1 MAPKFGVLAW
11 SRPRLGKEQD
21 VWDFLS
27 GGREIVLERTRNADL
42 VRLPGQREH
51 LRHLRH
57 FRYRRGPPGPPQRG
71 HPRRPRPARSRP
83 ARQGSGHQTDRTHR
97 GEIGRGAVLL
107 PGGGTLTRTRRQSG
121 PRITAPAVKVPPDRS
136 RLPDG
141 PPTCDAALPCVNW
154 CFRTVVPHMT
164 PPYRRCMAIQDIY
177 PTALRLLGRP
187 VLVVGGGP
195 VAARRAK
202 GLLDAGAR
210 VTVVAPR
217 CLPGAARTRRRR
229 PPHLGAA
236 PLPSAPTSTASGS
249 SRPPPAI
256 PPWTRRLRPTPRR
269 SASGA
274 STPPTTK
281 PPPPGRPPSPSW
293 TTSRS
298 PSTPG
303 ETRAAPW
310 PCATPSPPPWKP
322 ATCRCAAAAPHRG
335 SVALVGG
342 GPGDT
347 GLITVRGRRL
357 LGQADVVV
365 ADRLGPRE
373 LLNEL
378 APDVRVIE
386 VGKTPGHH
394 PVPQSEINRILVD
407 EALQGH
413 RVVRLKGGDPYVLGR
428 GGEEAEFCR
437 QHGVEVEVVS
447 GVTSAISVPAAAGIP
462 VTHRGLA
469 KGFSVVTGHE
479 ELSEVP
485 ARADHTVILLMGVGQ
500 LRDSAASLGRAG
512 LPAETPVG
520 IVENGYLPNQ
530 RVTIGTLGT
539 IADQA
544 EAAGVAN
551 PAVIVIGDVV
561 RVSPFA
567 PSHFKTADYS
577 TTTPN
582 APARPAP
589 PDPRTDPLD
598 PVNCSI
604 TAVMRP
610 QTSVY
615 CEQLMQKKRNT
626 AVSTST
632 PVGTAARPLRVAVV
646 GSGPGRR
653 LRRGHPDQERGRQ
666 ERRADGQ
673 HRPLRPLPGAL
684 RPDPLRRGPGPP
696 AHQGHRQRPAQGPGP
711 RRHPLLRQRR
721 LRHGPRPS
729 RTSAPTT
736 TPSSS
741 PPAPSRTRT

>member
-1 MAPKFGVLAW
+1 
-11 SRPRLGKEQD
+11 
-21 VWDFLS
+21 
-27 GGREIVLERTRNADL
+27 
-42 VRLPGQREH
+42 
-51 LRHLRH
+51 
-57 FRYRRGPPGPPQRG
+57 
-71 HPRRPRPARSRP
+71 
-83 ARQGSGHQTDRTHR
+83 
-97 GEIGRGAVLL
+97 
-107 PGGGTLTRTRRQSG
+107 
-121 PRITAPAVKVPPDRS
+121 
-136 RLPDG
+136 
-141 PPTCDAALPCVNW
+141 
-154 CFRTVVPHMT
+154 
-164 PPYRRCMAIQDIY
+164 MAIQDIY
-177 PTALRLLGRP
+177 PTARRLLGRP

-210 VTVVAPR
+210 VTVVAPLACPALTGLADAGLLAWEPR
-217 CLPGAARTRRRR
+217 NYRTADVDGVWFVQTATGDAAVDAQVSADAEAQRIWCVNASD
-229 PPHLGAA
+229 HEASAA
-236 PLPSAPTSTASGS
+236 WT
-249 SRPPPAI
+249 PAVAVVDDVKI
-256 PPWTRRLRPTPRR
+256 AVNAGGDPRR
-269 SASGA
+269 AMALRDAVATALETGDL
-274 STPPTTK
+274 PLRRQRTT
-281 PPPPGRPPSPSW
+281 
-293 TTSRS
+293 T
-298 PSTPG
+298 TPG
-303 ETRAAPW
+303 T
-310 PCATPSPPPWKP
+310 
-322 ATCRCAAAAPHRG
+322 
-335 SVALVGG
+335 VALVGG
-342 GPGDT
+342 GPGDA

-373 LLNEL
+373 LLSEL

-567 PSHFKTADYS
+567 PSHFRTADYS
-577 TTTPN
+577 TTSPN
-582 APARPAP
+582 AP
-589 PDPRTDPLD
+589 RTTR
-598 PVNCSI
+598 
-604 TAVMRP
+604 TA
-610 QTSVY
+610 Q
-615 CEQLMQKKRNT
+615 
-626 AVSTST
+626 
-632 PVGTAARPLRVAVV
+632 
-646 GSGPGRR
+646 
-653 LRRGHPDQERGRQ
+653 
-666 ERRADGQ
+666 
-673 HRPLRPLPGAL
+673 
-684 RPDPLRRGPGPP
+684 
-696 AHQGHRQRPAQGPGP
+696 
-711 RRHPLLRQRR
+711 
-721 LRHGPRPS
+721 
-729 RTSAPTT
+729 TT
-736 TPSSS
+736 TITQTTK
-741 PPAPSRTRT
+741 TRVLTP

>member
-1 MAPKFGVLAW
+1 
-11 SRPRLGKEQD
+11 
-21 VWDFLS
+21 
-27 GGREIVLERTRNADL
+27 
-42 VRLPGQREH
+42 
-51 LRHLRH
+51 
-57 FRYRRGPPGPPQRG
+57 
-71 HPRRPRPARSRP
+71 
-83 ARQGSGHQTDRTHR
+83 
-97 GEIGRGAVLL
+97 
-107 PGGGTLTRTRRQSG
+107 
-121 PRITAPAVKVPPDRS
+121 
-136 RLPDG
+136 
-141 PPTCDAALPCVNW
+141 
-154 CFRTVVPHMT
+154 
-164 PPYRRCMAIQDIY
+164 MAIQDIY

-210 VTVVAPR
+210 VTVVAPLACPALTGLADAGLLAWEPR
-217 CLPGAARTRRRR
+217 TYRTADVDGVWFVQTATGDSAVDAQVSADAEAQRIWCVNASDHEASAAWT
-229 PPHLGAA
+229 
-236 PLPSAPTSTASGS
+236 
-249 SRPPPAI
+249 PAVAVVDDVKI
-256 PPWTRRLRPTPRR
+256 AVNAGGDPRR
-269 SASGA
+269 AMALRDAVATALETGDLPLRRQR
-274 STPPTTK
+274 T
-281 PPPPGRPPSPSW
+281 
-293 TTSRS
+293 TTSAG
-298 PSTPG
+298 T
-303 ETRAAPW
+303 
-310 PCATPSPPPWKP
+310 
-322 ATCRCAAAAPHRG
+322 
-335 SVALVGG
+335 VALVGG

-373 LLNEL
+373 LLSEL

-512 LPAETPVG
+512 LPAGTPVG

-577 TTTPN
+577 TTSPN
-582 APARPAP
+582 AP
-589 PDPRTDPLD
+589 RTP
-598 PVNCSI
+598 S
-604 TAVMRP
+604 T
-610 QTSVY
+610 T
-615 CEQLMQKKRNT
+615 
-626 AVSTST
+626 STST
-632 PVGTAARPLRVAVV
+632 TTQTTQTRV
-646 GSGPGRR
+646 
-653 LRRGHPDQERGRQ
+653 L
-666 ERRADGQ
+666 
-673 HRPLRPLPGAL
+673 
-684 RPDPLRRGPGPP
+684 
-696 AHQGHRQRPAQGPGP
+696 
-711 RRHPLLRQRR
+711 
-721 LRHGPRPS
+721 
-729 RTSAPTT
+729 
-736 TPSSS
+736 TP
-741 PPAPSRTRT
+741 

>member
-1 MAPKFGVLAW
+1 
-11 SRPRLGKEQD
+11 
-21 VWDFLS
+21 
-27 GGREIVLERTRNADL
+27 
-42 VRLPGQREH
+42 
-51 LRHLRH
+51 
-57 FRYRRGPPGPPQRG
+57 
-71 HPRRPRPARSRP
+71 
-83 ARQGSGHQTDRTHR
+83 
-97 GEIGRGAVLL
+97 
-107 PGGGTLTRTRRQSG
+107 
-121 PRITAPAVKVPPDRS
+121 
-136 RLPDG
+136 
-141 PPTCDAALPCVNW
+141 
-154 CFRTVVPHMT
+154 
-164 PPYRRCMAIQDIY
+164 MAIQDIY

-210 VTVVAPR
+210 VTVVAPLACPALTGLADAGLLAWYPR
-217 CLPGAARTRRRR
+217 TYRTADVDGVWFVQTATGDAAVDAQVSADAEAQRIWCVNASDHEASAAWTPAVAVVDDVKIAVNAGGDPRRAMALRDAVATALETGDLPLRRRR
-229 PPHLGAA
+229 
-236 PLPSAPTSTASGS
+236 T
-249 SRPPPAI
+249 PAD
-256 PPWTRRLRPTPRR
+256 
-269 SASGA
+269 
-274 STPPTTK
+274 
-281 PPPPGRPPSPSW
+281 
-293 TTSRS
+293 
-298 PSTPG
+298 STPG
-303 ETRAAPW
+303 T
-310 PCATPSPPPWKP
+310 
-322 ATCRCAAAAPHRG
+322 
-335 SVALVGG
+335 VALVGG

-373 LLNEL
+373 LLAEL

-485 ARADHTVILLMGVGQ
+485 ARPDHTVILLMGVGQ

-577 TTTPN
+577 TTSPN
-582 APARPAP
+582 APR
-589 PDPRTDPLD
+589 
-598 PVNCSI
+598 
-604 TAVMRP
+604 
-610 QTSVY
+610 
-615 CEQLMQKKRNT
+615 
-626 AVSTST
+626 
-632 PVGTAARPLRVAVV
+632 
-646 GSGPGRR
+646 
-653 LRRGHPDQERGRQ
+653 
-666 ERRADGQ
+666 
-673 HRPLRPLPGAL
+673 
-684 RPDPLRRGPGPP
+684 
-696 AHQGHRQRPAQGPGP
+696 
-711 RRHPLLRQRR
+711 
-721 LRHGPRPS
+721 
-729 RTSAPTT
+729 
-736 TPSSS
+736 TPST
-741 PPAPSRTRT
+741 ARTTLTRVLTP